1 MMRKAKI
8 VATFGPAIDDPLIT
22 ESVIRAGVNVVRLN
36 FSHGTHADHKSR
48 CEKVREIALKTGEAV
63 AILADLQGPKI
74 RTGKLRSGPVL
85 LLEGQRFAITTDDI
99 LGDENRVST
108 TYKSL
113 IKECGSGERIFLD
126 DGKIRLQVV
135 EKTET
140 DIVTRVLVGGKLKD
154 NKAINL
160 PGTKISAPCLTE
172 KDIDDLGFAIRELD
186 VEYVALSFVR
196 TADDIRMLKT
206 LIKDQGGDVGIIA
219 KIEKPEALEN
229 IEEILNTLEIGDG
242 IMIARGDLG
251 VEVDIWKVPKIQKE
265 LVARANNKGL
275 ITIVATQML
284 ESMMEE
290 PMPSRAEA
298 TDIFNAILD
307 GTDAAMLSGETA
319 AGKNPL
325 SAVMAMD
332 QLIREAEQYAT
343 DHNLR
348 KTCPAMNDK
357 SFGLATVRAS
367 VAAAEAADAR
377 GIVALTRSG
386 KTAFLLSKLSCPPR
400 VPIFALT
407 AEMKSYRKMAILHG
421 VKPTLMK
428 ERFDPST
435 GVWEIVDQALLS
447 TDQLY
452 AGDTLVIA
460 SGHRIGPG
468 HTNVCKIV
476 KLGQRE
482 FY

>member
-1 MMRKAKI
+1 MRKAKI
-8 VATFGPAIDDPLIT
+8 VATFGPSIDDPLIA
-22 ESVIRAGVNVVRLN
+22 ESVIRAGVNVVRMN
-36 FSHGTHADHKSR
+36 FSHGTHEEHKRRAD
-48 CEKVREIALKTGEAV
+48 EVREIAEKTGQAV

-74 RTGKLRSGPVL
+74 RTGKLKEGPVML
-85 LLEGQRFAITTDDI
+85 VKGQRFAITSDEI
-99 LGDENRVST
+99 LGDADRVST
-108 TYKSL
+108 TYKPL
-113 IKECGSGERIFLD
+113 IKECVSGERIFLD

-140 DIVTRVLVGGKLKD
+140 DIVTRVLVGGRLKD

-172 KDIDDLGFAIRELD
+172 KDIDDLTFAINKMD

-206 LIKDQGGDVGIIA
+206 LIKDMDGDVGIIA
-219 KIEKPEALEN
+219 KIEKPEALKN
-229 IEEILNTLEIGDG
+229 IEEILDTLVIGDG

-265 LVARANNKGL
+265 LVAKANSKGL

-298 TDIFNAILD
+298 TDIFNAVLD

-332 QLIREAEQYAT
+332 KLITEAEDYVINYHLSRA
-343 DHNLR
+343 
-348 KTCPAMNDK
+348 CPTMTEK
-357 SFGLATVRAS
+357 SFGLATVKAS
-367 VAAAEAADAR
+367 VVAAESIEAK

-386 KTAFLLSKLSCPPR
+386 KTGFLLAKMACPPS

-407 AEMKSYRKMAILHG
+407 AEIRSYRKMAILHG
-421 VKPTLMK
+421 VRPALMK
-428 ERFDPST
+428 ERFDPIT
-435 GVWEIVDQALLS
+435 GVWDIVDQALLA
-447 TDQLY
+447 TDELHN
-452 AGDTLVIA
+452 GDTIVIA

-476 KLGQRE
+476 KLGERD